1 VSPEAGE
8 FLCGNWAWDPVLR
21 ELRYFQRK
29 GKGWKEEP
37 DAVERLRQVRRVVW
51 YRWSQAPMAS
61 TTGQVMGSRMSRV
74 VAEYEDGGN
83 LTVNEADRD
92 CAEKLAKAIA
102 EAYGLPVTRLGAP
115 TGRHGG
121 NLPSRDAMGRWV
133 QRSGRVDVVLDETA
147 GELSVRQKKRVFGST
162 RRAYRTSE
170 IRWLELGYEV
180 QGVQER
186 YVVWAVVGPEEERV
200 PVASYEGY
208 EGWAEA
214 GEWREFAE
222 ELGRRLGVDV
232 RVGEL
237 PD

>member
-1 VSPEAGE
+1 MSPEAGE
-8 FLCGNWAWDPVLR
+8 FLCGNWVWDPALR

-29 GKGWKEEP
+29 GRGWKEEP

-51 YRWSQAPMAS
+51 YRWSQAPMAT
-61 TTGQVMGSRMSRV
+61 TTGQLMGSRMSRV
-74 VAEYEDGGN
+74 VAEYEGGGD
-83 LTVNEADRD
+83 LTVNEAERE
-92 CAEKLAKAIA
+92 CARKLAEAIA
-102 EAYGLPVTRLGAP
+102 GAYGLTVVHLGAP
-115 TGRHGG
+115 TGRQGG
-121 NLPSRDAMGRWV
+121 NLPQRDAMGRLV
-133 QRSGRVDVVLDETA
+133 QRAGRVETVLDEAA
-147 GELSVRQKKRVFGST
+147 GELTVTAKKRFFGKS
-162 RRAYRTSE
+162 RRSYRTSE
-170 IRWLELGYEV
+170 IRWLELAYEV
-180 QGVQER
+180 RDVMER
-186 YVVWAVVGPEEERV
+186 YVVSAVIGPEEERV